1 MGDQQRAICL
11 RRVLRSWVG
20 MVDATFRRRAA
31 PNGCFQRSHGDAGV
45 RGSTNR
51 VADDLA
57 RPGVKD
63 GGEIDEA
70 AGDGDTGQVR
80 NP

>member
-1 MGDQQRAICL
+1 MQRPRDL
-11 RRVLRSWVG
+11 LDG

-45 RGSTNR
+45 HGSTNR

-70 AGDGDTGQVR
+70 AGDGDIGQIR